1 MASSGYWYNLY
12 KSKRDLVKTYE
23 GQIKELRTILSNLQ
37 DNLWDVIR
45 AVNNKIDDLKDDLN
59 KGIRHNSRFTSKANS
74 LGTEK
79 EKAVTADRYLKT
91 SVDEVDSEIAR
102 LSSLKGTAERERD
115 DYYNKYNTA
124 KEEERQERLK
134 ALGLS

>member
-12 KSKRDLVKTYE
+12 KAKRDLVKTYE

-37 DNLWDVIR
+37 DNLWDEIR

-59 KGIRHNSRFTSKANS
+59 KGIRHNSRFTSKANA

-79 EKAVTADRYLKT
+79 EKAVTADT
-91 SVDEVDSEIAR
+91 SLRVSVNEVDGEIAR

-115 DYYNKYNTA
+115 DYYSKYTTA

-134 ALGLS
+134 ALGL

>member
-12 KSKRDLVKTYE
+12 KAKRDLVKTYE

-37 DNLWDVIR
+37 DNLWDEIR

-59 KGIRHNSRFTSKANS
+59 KGIRHNSRFTSKANA

-79 EKAVTADRYLKT
+79 EKAVTADGSLRI
-91 SVDEVDSEIAR
+91 SVDEVDGEIAR

-115 DYYNKYNTA
+115 DYYSKYTTA

-134 ALGLS
+134 ALGL